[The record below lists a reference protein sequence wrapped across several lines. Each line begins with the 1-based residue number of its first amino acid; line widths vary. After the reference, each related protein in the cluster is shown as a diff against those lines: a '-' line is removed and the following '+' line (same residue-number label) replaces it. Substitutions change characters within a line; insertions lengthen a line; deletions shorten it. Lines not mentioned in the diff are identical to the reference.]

1 MKGAVIGASTALVLL
16 VIAAVCFVSFKGH
29 GGKYDEGEM
38 STSVRSIKSFCQP
51 LDYRETCERALE
63 ATAGNATSTTDLTKA
78 IFKVTSDRIEQA
90 VRESAVLN
98 ALKNDPRTSAALSN
112 CKELLDYA
120 IDDLKTTF
128 DRLGGFEM
136 TNFKTVVDDLRTWL
150 SSALTY

>member
-1 MKGAVIGASTALVLL
+1 M
-16 VIAAVCFVSFKGH
+16 
-29 GGKYDEGEM
+29 
-38 STSVRSIKSFCQP
+38 P
-51 LDYRETCERALE
+51 PPETLPR
-63 ATAGNATSTTDLTKA
+63 
-78 IFKVTSDRIEQA
+78 VTSDRIEQA

-98 ALKNDPRTSAALSN
+98 ALKDDPRTSAALSN

-136 TNFKTVVDDLRTWL
+136 TNFKTAVDDLRTWL